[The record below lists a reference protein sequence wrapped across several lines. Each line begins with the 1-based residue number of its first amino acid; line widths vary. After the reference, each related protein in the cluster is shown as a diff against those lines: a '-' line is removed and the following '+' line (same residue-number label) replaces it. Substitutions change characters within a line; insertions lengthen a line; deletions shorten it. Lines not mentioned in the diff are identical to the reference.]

1 MSMRRSGVG
10 RPRAAPEAAYA
21 RAAAENV
28 GCSVTDDDVER
39 ARRRLAQQP
48 PITDEQHDRNMEW
61 LRQFGGDGA
70 AGA

>member
-1 MSMRRSGVG
+1 MSVRRSRVE
-10 RPRAAPEAAYA
+10 RPRAAPEAEYA
-21 RAAAENV
+21 RAVADE
-28 GCSVTDDDVER
+28 DVER

>member
-1 MSMRRSGVG
+1 MSMRRSRAR
-10 RPRAAPEAAYA
+10 RPRAAPEAGYA
-21 RAAAENV
+21 RAVAENV
-28 GCSVTDDDVER
+28 GYAVTDEDVER

-61 LRQFGGDGA
+61 LRQFGGDRA

>member
-10 RPRAAPEAAYA
+10 RPQPEAEHA
-21 RAAAENV
+21 RAAVENV
-28 GCSVTDDDVER
+28 GCAVTGEDVER

-48 PITDEQHDRNMEW
+48 PITDEQHDRNMAW
-61 LRQFGGDGA
+61 LRRFGGDGA